1 MTEITEAVELA
12 KEIVWDL
19 DVRHELIPNQALA
32 QRHAKVLADLLS
44 ELTRLQEENGQLR
57 LAICGGEDAPGYA
70 DSLPLAD
77 ILGVAANN
85 LGSWREASDRAAR
98 LQEEV
103 KGLRDEDQI
112 KAMVERFLAW
122 KLPADFSPDAGISFK
137 AEFNENTAHPM
148 RHEPRG
154 TNLLNH
160 TQAEAMVRHLVG
172 EMAAENTV
180 GAAEAE
186 VGRYVYRRIEALMGA
201 TDGTAEGRELSYLS
215 AVAAS
220 VEEYGEEACAGTDL
234 AAEHFGQEGAV
245 EPVAFAGEVLEKI
258 GALGRKPVIGKYQA
272 SNYVHLRDTIAALD
286 ARDLRAEADTIVWL
300 CWWRVI
306 DHNRE
311 EFLVANTK
319 EDAQARIAALAGEAR
334 AAAAQFRFYAESHA
348 AKGTPDGDAKART
361 NIEWAERLERAA
373 LNQGA
378 DHGG

>member
-1 MTEITEAVELA
+1 MS
-12 KEIVWDL
+12 
-19 DVRHELIPNQALA
+19 
-32 QRHAKVLADLLS
+32 LS
-44 ELTRLQEENGQLR
+44 EKDRAIIEATLPGNTSLTHFTDFRSSHEDLARLLAAVRQEAYKEGWNDR
-57 LAICGGEDAPGYA
+57 EDDLIAGVNRIAPE
-70 DSLPLAD
+70 
-77 ILGVAANN
+77 
-85 LGSWREASDRAAR
+85 EAS
-98 LQEEV
+98 Q
-103 KGLRDEDQI
+103 
-112 KAMVERFLAW
+112 
-122 KLPADFSPDAGISFK
+122 
-137 AEFNENTAHPM
+137 
-148 RHEPRG
+148 
-154 TNLLNH
+154 
-160 TQAEAMVRHLVG
+160 
-172 EMAAENTV
+172 
-180 GAAEAE
+180 
-186 VGRYVYRRIEALMGA
+186 
-201 TDGTAEGRELSYLS
+201 
-215 AVAAS
+215 
-220 VEEYGEEACAGTDL
+220 
-234 AAEHFGQEGAV
+234 GAV